1 MGGMRAGGDAVD
13 TGIGDNAERV
23 VVGKNNTQSND
34 HHDVTVNVERL
45 SQDDLALRVS
55 WLSADV
61 EDMRVDMSA
70 LNEKYVYLVRDNL
83 KLSIALGITII
94 ILMFILYW
102 FGSVLVSV
110 HDDVIRLSAQVQRS
124 QMIAPSSQAAVRR

>member
-34 HHDVTVNVERL
+34 RHDVTVNVERL

-94 ILMFILYW
+94 ILMFTLYW

-124 QMIAPSSQAAVRR
+124 QMIAPSSQEAVRR

>member
-45 SQDDLALRVS
+45 SQDDLVLHVS

-124 QMIAPSSQAAVRR
+124 QMIAPSSQEAVRR

>member
-1 MGGMRAGGDAVD
+1 
-13 TGIGDNAERV
+13 
-23 VVGKNNTQSND
+23 
-34 HHDVTVNVERL
+34 
-45 SQDDLALRVS
+45 
-55 WLSADV
+55 
-61 EDMRVDMSA
+61 MRVDMSA

-94 ILMFILYW
+94 ILMFTLYW

-124 QMIAPSSQAAVRR
+124 QMIAPSSQEAVRR